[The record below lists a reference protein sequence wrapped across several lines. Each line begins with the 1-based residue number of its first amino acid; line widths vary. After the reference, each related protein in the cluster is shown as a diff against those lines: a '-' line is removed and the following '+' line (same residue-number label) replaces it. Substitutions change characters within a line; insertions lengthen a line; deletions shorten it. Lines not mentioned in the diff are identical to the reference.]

1 MENQFLKQYES
12 MDFGTTVTTSG
23 YDQITVE
30 IDPDVMIDDY
40 SDAVVADLQRR
51 NPTRYAAI
59 NAQRE
64 ELEKDPLD
72 ILVPRYVRILL
83 AIRVESIKGSCP
95 NWRQARELNIPP
107 YIQYVLSQIGEV
119 NDIDRGLK
127 ITPSFD
133 YEYDINEALEIS
145 SLIESFT
152 GDSVVLLKDAFP
164 RSRQGDKETMS
175 LAIIDNYVKGIDRT
189 HPAKS
194 YITVFLGMKLK
205 EETELRAL
213 YRIRYDDI
221 DFVRSMLLNEVAKW

>member
-12 MDFGTTVTTSG
+12 MDFGTTVTTSS
-23 YDQITVE
+23 YDQITVTINPE
-30 IDPDVMIDDY
+30 VMVDDY
-40 SDAVVADLQRR
+40 AAAVAADLQRR
-51 NPTRYAAI
+51 NPTRYAVI
-59 NAQRE
+59 NKQ
-64 ELEKDPLD
+64 LKDKEKGSLD
-72 ILVPRYVRILL
+72 TLVPKYVRTLL

-127 ITPSFD
+127 ITPSFE
-133 YEYDINEALEIS
+133 YEYDIQEALDIS
-145 SLIESFT
+145 SIIEFFT
-152 GDSVVLLKDAFP
+152 ADGVVLLKDAFP
-164 RSRQGDKETMS
+164 RSKQGDKETMS

-194 YITVFLGMKLK
+194 YITVFLGMKLQ
-205 EETELRAL
+205 EETNLRAL

-221 DFVRSMLLNEVAKW
+221 DFVKSMLLNEVAKW